1 MNAKQNWLEVMG
13 KVVYCLLG
21 TLCSLVCVL
30 GYYPL
35 VPAFYASCC
44 LQKKRSP
51 LLYIG
56 LFVGMALCMPVGA
69 TIKYLFIFLVV
80 GIGIRFY
87 LWANRRCSCW
97 MAGVIA
103 GLSVAVMNCSGM
115 ALATMDK
122 NELILS
128 VSEGVEV
135 FGLTVLFYYVLQMT
149 AELARN
155 LTQIQR
161 GEEGENAPPQRI
173 YENGRVSAF
182 VEAVDEL
189 SVAFA
194 AMGQKSRMSGHESVN
209 ALEREITGK
218 LCAAC
223 DGCALCWAQPGSHL
237 SDQIRKMLQAV
248 VNHSPK
254 EEIIEKR
261 YMQECPRYSG
271 MVEEAIWAFSRMEL
285 NEAWYQRLQNNRRMI
300 AEQLDAMSD
309 LLQDWTKNQKCL
321 DSSNRMVLARIR
333 FEAGERG
340 LVAEHVH
347 IYEDEERHMRIT
359 AYVASKWGG
368 GIPSKNYV
376 RALEKA
382 CGMRLRLERGSR
394 SILTK
399 EAVPLTVYED
409 TRYYAMSGVASEKQD
424 GAAMSG
430 DSFALYTLESGQYNI
445 CLSDGM
451 GSGGAASKESGLV
464 VDLMEKFM
472 EAGFPKE
479 TAIRMMNS
487 AMVMQ
492 GEDNSFS
499 TMDLAS
505 IDLYSGKLALTKI
518 GAAASFLRRGGETEC
533 ISCASLPA
541 GAQMSENPPEP
552 LESYMKNGDFL
563 VMVTDGVLE
572 YLHVKN
578 PEEKLEDIIS
588 EVQTENAGV
597 MAEAILGRVTLFTG
611 GHVPDDMT
619 VIVTGLWEQER

>member
-1 MNAKQNWLEVMG
+1 MNAKRNWLEVIG
-13 KVVYCLLG
+13 RVVYCVLG
-21 TLCSLVCVL
+21 ALCSLVCVL

-44 LQKKRSP
+44 LQKRRSP

-115 ALATMDK
+115 ALTTMDR

-135 FGLTVLFYYVLQMT
+135 FGLTVLFYYALQMT
-149 AELARN
+149 TELARN
-155 LTQIQR
+155 LTRIR
-161 GEEGENAPPQRI
+161 HDEEGESAQQRL

-189 SVAFA
+189 AVAFA
-194 AMGQKSRMSGHESVN
+194 AMGHKTRMSGHESVN

-223 DGCALCWAQPGSHL
+223 DGSALCWAQPGNNL
-237 SDQIRKMLQAV
+237 SDQIRRMLQAV

-300 AEQLDAMSD
+300 ADQLDAMSD
-309 LLQDWTKNQKCL
+309 LLQDWTKKRKCL
-321 DSSNRMVLARIR
+321 DAANRMVLARIG

-340 LVAEHVH
+340 LVAYHVH
-347 IYEDEERHMRIT
+347 IYEDEGRHMMIV
-359 AYVASKWGG
+359 AEVASKWGG

-382 CGMRLRLERGSR
+382 CGMRLRLEKGSR

-409 TRYYAMSGVASEKQD
+409 TRYYAISGVASEKQD
-424 GAAMSG
+424 GAAVSG
-430 DSFALYTLESGQYNI
+430 DNFALYTLESGQYNI

-451 GSGGAASKESGLV
+451 GSGSAASKESGLV

-472 EAGFPKE
+472 EAGFSRE

-499 TMDLAS
+499 TMDLAV
-505 IDLYSGKLALTKI
+505 IDLYSGKLDLTKI
-518 GAAASFLRRGGETEC
+518 GAAASFLRREDETEC

-541 GAQMSENPPEP
+541 GADPSESAPAP
-552 LESYMKNGDFL
+552 LESYMKDGDFL

-578 PEEKLEDIIS
+578 PEEKLEDIIN
-588 EVQTENAGV
+588 EVRTENAGA
-597 MAEAILGRVTLFTG
+597 MAEAILKRVMLFTG